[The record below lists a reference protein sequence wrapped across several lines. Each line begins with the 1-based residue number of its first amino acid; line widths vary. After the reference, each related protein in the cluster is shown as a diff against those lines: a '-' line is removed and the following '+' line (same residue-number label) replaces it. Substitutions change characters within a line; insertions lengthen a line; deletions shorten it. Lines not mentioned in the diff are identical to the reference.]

1 MAPRKKYGT
10 EETSMELQMAP
21 MIDVIFQLIIFFM
34 CSIHFKSLEGKLYS
48 YLPKE
53 KGMGVTTM
61 TDVTILPDVRIRL
74 IYSEDAKP
82 LMSKIRVG
90 DQYFNWNTL
99 ATYIENLAPTLILP
113 NGIDIIPVKI
123 DADDRVTTQAVVNA
137 LNICKKAGVPKTE
150 FAAKTSPHGTRRQ

>member
-48 YLPKE
+48 YLPKYA
-53 KGMGVTTM
+53 GMGEGPV
-61 TDVTILPDVRIRL
+61 IEAPISEVRIRL

-90 DQYFNWNTL
+90 DQYFNWDTL
-99 ATYIENLAPTLILP
+99 YTYIENLAPTLILP

-137 LNICKKAGVPKTE
+137 QNICKKAGVPKTE